1 MNTQT
6 NGSGPGLVTPENDYG
21 LTTQHSQPA
30 KSTTQTTAPIVG
42 NLIAKMALKGHVVI
56 RGDRGD
62 FTSCAYGLTRYCKD
76 IAELAAF
83 ARKVGAV

>member
-1 MNTQT
+1 MNTSN
-6 NGSGPGLVTPENDYG
+6 NGIMPGQVTPENDHG

-30 KSTTQTTAPIVG
+30 KSTTQTTAAIVG
-42 NLIAKMALKGHVVI
+42 NLIARMALKGHIVI

-76 IAELAAF
+76 IAELEAF